1 MSLWP
6 RLRRVWRLS
15 WPHRYTLAA
24 SIALILLATTATLAL
39 PLGMKG
45 LLDQALQG
53 GRRGLLDQFAL
64 GLLALFLI
72 RSLLAFVGQYLMR
85 MTGER
90 LIAELRL
97 SLYRHL
103 HGMDLAY
110 HQRQRIGDLSSR
122 LASDTDAIRAVATD
136 VLVSLALNLF
146 QLLGSMAVMLVL
158 NWRLSLIVLL
168 VTPFVTL
175 VSKLSGPPLQRIARA
190 VQERFAHCTAVAQ
203 EGLSALPVIQAFA
216 RSEYE
221 VRRYGDALR
230 SLIETVRRSA
240 RANAIFSSSITFLFA
255 VSSVVLFWFG
265 GREVLGGRL
274 TAGDLVAF
282 MFYSQTIS
290 QCISVLATNYAS
302 LRAAAGASE
311 RVFELLDTRPAVAE
325 APGASPL
332 PAGEGRVCFER
343 VSFAHVPGHPVLRD
357 LSIQIEPG
365 ETVALVGPSG
375 TGKTTLLHLIPRF
388 FDPTEGRILIDGT
401 DVRNVQL
408 RSLREQIAIVSQD
421 VYVFG
426 LSVRENIRFGRLEA
440 SDAEIEAAARAAYAH
455 DFITALPEGYDTQIG
470 ERGVLLSGG
479 QRQRLSIAR
488 AVLKDA
494 RILILDEATSSVD
507 PLAEESIREALE
519 RLRAGRTTIRV
530 THRLT
535 GLRDVDRILVMDGG
549 RIVEAGT
556 EEDLLALGGLYCQF
570 ATGRGRL
577 AAKAP
582 EGGAAFTVLLPLV
595 AAAGSAARVA

>member
-1 MSLWP
+1 LWS

-15 WPHRYTLAA
+15 WPHRYELAG

-45 LLDQALQG
+45 LLDQAIQG
-53 GRRGLLDQFAL
+53 GRKGLLDRFAL

-72 RSLLAFVGQYLMR
+72 RSVLAFAGQYLMR

-90 LIAELRL
+90 IIAELRL

-103 HGMDLAY
+103 HAMDLAY

-122 LASDTDAIRAVATD
+122 LASDSDAIRAVATD
-136 VLVSLALNLF
+136 VVVSLALNLF
-146 QLLGSMAVMLVL
+146 QLFGSMAVMLAL

-168 VTPFVTL
+168 VTPLVTL
-175 VSKLSGPPLQRIARA
+175 VSKLSGPALQEIARA

-203 EGLSALPVIQAFA
+203 EGLSAVPVVQAFA

-230 SLIETVRRSA
+230 SLIDTVRRAA
-240 RANAIFSSSITFLFA
+240 RANAVFSSSITFLFA

-265 GREVLGGRL
+265 GREVLSGRL

-302 LRAAAGASE
+302 LSAAAGASE

-325 APGASPL
+325 VPEALPL
-332 PAGEGRVCFER
+332 LAVEGQVCFER
-343 VSFAHVPGHPVLRD
+343 VSFSHVPGHPVLRD
-357 LSIQIEPG
+357 LSFCIEPG
-365 ETVALVGPSG
+365 ETVAVVGPSG
-375 TGKTTLLHLIPRF
+375 SGKTTLLHLIPRF
-388 FDPTEGRILIDGT
+388 FDPTGGRILIDGS
-401 DVRNVQL
+401 DVREVQL

-440 SDAEIEAAARAAYAH
+440 SERDIEAAARAARAH
-455 DFITALPEGYDTQIG
+455 DFIAALPEGYDTQIG

-488 AVLKDA
+488 ALLKDA
-494 RILILDEATSSVD
+494 RILILDEATSSID
-507 PLAEESIREALE
+507 SLAEVAIQQAIEQ
-519 RLRAGRTTIRV
+519 LRAGRTTIRV

-535 GLRDVDRILVMDGG
+535 GLRDVDRILVMDEG

-556 EEDLLALGGLYCQF
+556 EEELLALGGLYF
-570 ATGRGRL
+570 RLTAGSGSRSATSL
-577 AAKAP
+577 AA
-582 EGGAAFTVLLPLV
+582 
-595 AAAGSAARVA
+595 